1 MNSTTSLSTSSM
13 RRIGSSVMLIAFTL
27 ALLLVS
33 STSFASEGNEFSEA
47 VEKGPLYAAVVAL
60 LGGLL
65 VSLTPCVY
73 PMIAITVS
81 VFGARQTTSKW
92 QGFGL
97 SSAFVLGIIS
107 MFTPLGV
114 VAGMT
119 GSLFGSVLQNPWVHA
134 GIAILFVAMAAS
146 MLGAF
151 ELALPSALTNRL
163 AAVGGVGPKGAFGLG
178 LVCGLIAAP
187 CTGPVLTGILT
198 WIAKT
203 QSAVAGGSAMF
214 AFSLGLGLPFL
225 IVGTFAVQLPKSGA
239 WMIHIK
245 SLLAIILSVVALY
258 FFGNAVPQIYEWIEP
273 STKTVLLAGAVVL
286 IGLAAGA
293 IHRDFGSTKWKDR
306 ILKGFGVAVT
316 TLAAYVIVISLFAPK
331 RALEWQKVPYEEAA
345 LSAQESKMPMLV
357 DFTATWCGAC
367 KELDR
372 ETFAHAEVTRE
383 AGRFIAVKVDATD
396 DEDPVVAQTMK
407 QLNVVG
413 LPTVLLFSADGK
425 EVKRFTDF
433 VDAETF
439 LAALKQV
446 K

>member
-1 MNSTTSLSTSSM
+1 
-13 RRIGSSVMLIAFTL
+13 
-27 ALLLVS
+27 
-33 STSFASEGNEFSEA
+33 
-47 VEKGPLYAAVVAL
+47 
-60 LGGLL
+60 
-65 VSLTPCVY
+65 
-73 PMIAITVS
+73 
-81 VFGARQTTSKW
+81 
-92 QGFGL
+92 
-97 SSAFVLGIIS
+97 
-107 MFTPLGV
+107 
-114 VAGMT
+114 
-119 GSLFGSVLQNPWVHA
+119 
-134 GIAILFVAMAAS
+134 

-225 IVGTFAVQLPKSGA
+225 VVGTFAVQLPKSGA

-258 FFGNAVPQIYEWIEP
+258 FFGNAVPAIHEWIEP
-273 STKTVLLAGAVVL
+273 GTNTLLIAGALVL
-286 IGLAAGA
+286 SGLAAGA
-293 IHRDFGSTKWKDR
+293 IHRDFGSTDWKDK
-306 ILKGFGVAVT
+306 ILKGFGVAAT
-316 TLAAYVIVISLFAPK
+316 TLSAYVIVIAVFAPE
-331 RALEWQKVPYEEAA
+331 RELEWHQVSFEEAA
-345 LSAQESKMPMLV
+345 LSAQESKMPMV
-357 DFTATWCGAC
+357 IDFTATWCGAC

-372 ETFAHAEVTRE
+372 ETFADAEVSRE
-383 AGRFIAVKVDATD
+383 AGRFFAVKVDATD
-396 DEDPVVAQTMK
+396 DEDPLVASTMK
-407 QLNVVG
+407 KLNVVG

-425 EVKRFTDF
+425 EVRRFTDF

-446 K
+446 E